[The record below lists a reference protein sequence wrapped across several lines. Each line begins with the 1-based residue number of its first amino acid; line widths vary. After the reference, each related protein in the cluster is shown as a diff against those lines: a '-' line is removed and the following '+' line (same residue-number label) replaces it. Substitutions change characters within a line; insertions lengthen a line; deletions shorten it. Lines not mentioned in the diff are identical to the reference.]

1 MADGIATKAELGQA
15 HAEQMEQTNDIT
27 KVDSVHSVQV
37 DKPHDGIYAQA
48 LAQYPTDDSIDPIL
62 EKKVRRK
69 LDRLI
74 IPVLGVCYFFYYVDK
89 TTLYVSFLEKLTN
102 PNYLTRPS

>member
-1 MADGIATKAELGQA
+1 MANNNITKAELEQA
-15 HAEQMEQTNDIT
+15 QAQEMERPCDNIT
-27 KVDSVHSVQV
+27 KIDSVRSGQV
-37 DKPHDGIYAQA
+37 DKPQGGGIYAEA

-89 TTLYVSFLEKLTN
+89 TTLYVPDLDRTWAI
-102 PNYLTRPS
+102 